1 MAVKTSLTFTT
12 FRNVVDGQLVDT
24 QEHRHGIN
32 PASKLPSYDV
42 PLATQKDLD
51 TAVDAA
57 RTSFGEWS
65 QTSAAERKQLVLKY
79 ADAIENER
87 SGFVTLLTMEQGK
100 PLHMAEYEFGLAVR
114 WIREMAEIDVP
125 EEVIEDSAD
134 RITSVRYTPICV
146 MAAIVPWNYPI
157 LLATGKIAPALLTGN
172 TIIIKPSP
180 FTPYCGLK
188 LAELAIG
195 IFYPGVVQCLSGD
208 DHLGPWI
215 TSHPG
220 IDKISFAGSTA
231 TGKLRVTLEL
241 GGNDPAIIFPD
252 VDIAKTVP
260 EIAFYAFLN
269 SGQTCL
275 CVKRIYV
282 HESIYGKFR
291 EALVQHVKTL
301 KTGDGTLEGVSH
313 GPLQNAMQYE
323 RVKGFFAEVKAQELK
338 IAIGGEIEP
347 SDGYFITPTIIDNP
361 PEESRIVEEEPFG
374 PIVPILSWKTEDEVV
389 GRANNTKMGF
399 GASVWSSNTAETT
412 RIARR
417 LEAGTVRVNNHF
429 DLSPKTPFGGVKE
442 SGIGVEWGSQG
453 MRAYCNI
460 QSIVVKKD

>member
-100 PLHMAEYEFGLAVR
+100 PVSNVCIHVSNYFADIAQLHMAEYEFGLAVR

-172 TIIIKPSP
+172 TIIIKPS
-180 FTPYCGLK
+180 
-188 LAELAIG
+188 
-195 IFYPGVVQCLSGD
+195 
-208 DHLGPWI
+208 
-215 TSHPG
+215 
-220 IDKISFAGSTA
+220 
-231 TGKLRVTLEL
+231 
-241 GGNDPAIIFPD
+241 
-252 VDIAKTVP
+252 
-260 EIAFYAFLN
+260 
-269 SGQTCL
+269 
-275 CVKRIYV
+275 
-282 HESIYGKFR
+282 
-291 EALVQHVKTL
+291 
-301 KTGDGTLEGVSH
+301 
-313 GPLQNAMQYE
+313 
-323 RVKGFFAEVKAQELK
+323 
-338 IAIGGEIEP
+338 
-347 SDGYFITPTIIDNP
+347 
-361 PEESRIVEEEPFG
+361 
-374 PIVPILSWKTEDEVV
+374 
-389 GRANNTKMGF
+389 
-399 GASVWSSNTAETT
+399 
-412 RIARR
+412 
-417 LEAGTVRVNNHF
+417 
-429 DLSPKTPFGGVKE
+429 
-442 SGIGVEWGSQG
+442 
-453 MRAYCNI
+453 
-460 QSIVVKKD
+460 